1 MDPIIAQRT
10 LVKSAPELW
19 SEVGEV
25 QSLAR
30 HLGAFGEIRITRL
43 TQETTVAW
51 EGERASGTVELKPS
65 AWGTKVTL
73 TAIPVLDEAQLAAQ
87 AQALAQAEAAARAA
101 EAAAKAAAIA
111 KAEAKAAAI
120 AKAKAEAEAKAAA
133 IAKAKAEAEALAK
146 AEAEAK
152 AAAEA
157 QAAAEAAAQAT
168 LRAKLRRL
176 FRLRP
181 RPVEQAV
188 GETEVIAA
196 TTAIEPEIKASVPEP
211 IEAVV
216 PAPIEAVTAVE
227 PEPEIAP
234 QEPQEP
240 ALSPQSAEALAVLTE
255 MLDTLGAAH
264 HRPFSR
270 G

>member
-87 AQALAQAEAAARAA
+87 AQALAQAEAAA
-101 EAAAKAAAIA
+101 KAAAIA

-120 AKAKAEAEAKAAA
+120 AKAEAEAKAAA
-133 IAKAKAEAEALAK
+133 IAKAEAEALAK

-181 RPVEQAV
+181 RPVEQAA

-240 ALSPQSAEALAVLTE
+240 TLSPQSAEALAVLTE